1 MSKIRLFTLTFVWCF
16 LSIFSIYGDNISRTP
31 DSILFQQK
39 EKQSR
44 KRMPPRYMSYLTYYD
59 GEACFL
65 NKIFLYDELNIINT
79 RRNNI

>member
-1 MSKIRLFTLTFVWCF
+1 
-16 LSIFSIYGDNISRTP
+16 
-31 DSILFQQK
+31 
-39 EKQSR
+39 
-44 KRMPPRYMSYLTYYD
+44 MPPRYMSYLTYYN